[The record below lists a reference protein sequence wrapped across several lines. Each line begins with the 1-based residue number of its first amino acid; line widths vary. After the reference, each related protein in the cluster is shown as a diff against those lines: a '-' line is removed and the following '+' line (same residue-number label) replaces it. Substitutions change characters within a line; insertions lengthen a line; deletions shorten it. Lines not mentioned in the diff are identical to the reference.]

1 MKSKTLN
8 TTKERGN
15 TKRKRSRGFTLLE
28 VITAIFILTV
38 GAGASFAL
46 IQQTLLA
53 SSLIEFKLIASY
65 LAQEGI
71 EIVRNIRDT
80 NWLQEQRNTEP
91 AKSSP
96 WDDGL
101 CDLPPTCTWQAD
113 YTTATF
119 EPTDFEGCADIN
131 HYNCNIYSDSS
142 LLYVD
147 GNTGFYRY
155 LAAPGPND
163 TQTIFKRKISITPI
177 DADRIQV
184 LVEVEWEERGRSHNF
199 KALEYI
205 TNWY

>member
-1 MKSKTLN
+1 MKQEKSYK
-8 TTKERGN
+8 KQK
-15 TKRKRSRGFTLLE
+15 KRRGFTLLE
-28 VITAIFILTV
+28 VIIAIFILTV

-53 SSLIEFKLIASY
+53 SSLIEFKIIAAY

-80 NWLQEQRNTEP
+80 NWLQEQRNTDP

-101 CDLPPTCTWQAD
+101 CELPPGEICGWQAD

-119 EPTDFEGCADIN
+119 TGTDFENCGDAG
-131 HYNCNIYSDSS
+131 HYNCNAYSGSF
-142 LLYVD
+142 LYID

-155 LAAPGPND
+155 LVAPGPND
-163 TQTIFKRKISITPI
+163 TKTVFKRKISISPI
-177 DADRIQV
+177 DADRIQI
-184 LVEVEWEERGRSHNF
+184 LVEVEWEERDRSHSF

-205 TNWY
+205 TNWYE

>member
-1 MKSKTLN
+1 MLISVRKKNPKMKQEKANIKYKSK
-8 TTKERGN
+8 
-15 TKRKRSRGFTLLE
+15 RGFTLLE

-38 GAGASFAL
+38 GTGASFAL

-101 CDLPPTCTWQAD
+101 CGGGTCYWQAD

-119 EPTDFEGCADIN
+119 IGIPPYGM
-131 HYNCNIYSDSS
+131 
-142 LLYVD
+142 
-147 GNTGFYRY
+147 
-155 LAAPGPND
+155 
-163 TQTIFKRKISITPI
+163 
-177 DADRIQV
+177 
-184 LVEVEWEERGRSHNF
+184 
-199 KALEYI
+199 
-205 TNWY
+205 TNYD